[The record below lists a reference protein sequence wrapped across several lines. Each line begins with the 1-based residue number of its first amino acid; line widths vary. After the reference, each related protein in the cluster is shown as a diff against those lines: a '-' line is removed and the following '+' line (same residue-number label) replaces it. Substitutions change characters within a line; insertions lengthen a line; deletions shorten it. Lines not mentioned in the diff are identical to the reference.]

1 MTIERDPE
9 TIVSAWLDEG
19 PTDLPDVT
27 RRAIAAALP
36 TTTQRRR
43 SVWAPWR
50 INTMTPFAR
59 TATAVLIAAVAIGG
73 AIYVLGPSVGTLSPT
88 PTPSASPESTSTSSP
103 AASLSSPEPTQLLGL
118 EVWPGVQADGTIVF
132 GLHDQATDSDRLY
145 AIAPDGSDLQLLS
158 DAGSCCLAV
167 LHDGRAAAVGQDVD
181 GRLVPAILGLPVK
194 SSFSEEPWSDFAPG
208 LNLAPRAWS
217 RDANLAFEGWADG
230 DPSKSGIYLSIAN
243 GGGGIRGDLR
253 RLTSAPGGQ
262 SDIPIAFSPQGTEL
276 LFIRTAA
283 NSEHTGELYVI
294 GLDGAGLRRLSPDG
308 VGVTVDDIFGAGASW
323 SQDGTRVAFSAYDPS
338 GDGFSS
344 LSRAYVVDVAGGD
357 ATAITP
363 YSENMTSAR
372 WSPDGAWIAYDFHG
386 EAGNDIWLVRPDGSD
401 AHRITTTTG
410 SCCGVW
416 SPDSSMLVFEGNDA
430 LGAGMFVAHADGS
443 GYSRLLTVD
452 SEYDLRWRGW
462 GRLPDRAP

>member
-19 PTDLPDVT
+19 PNDLPDVT

-43 SVWAPWR
+43 SAWALWR

-59 TATAVLIAAVAIGG
+59 TAIAVLIAAVAIGG

-88 PTPSASPESTSTSSP
+88 ATPYASPESTSTSSP

-118 EVWPGVQADGTIVF
+118 EVWPGVHADGTIVF
-132 GLHDQATDSDRLY
+132 GLHDQATNSDRLY

-158 DAGSCCLAV
+158 EGGSCCLAV
-167 LHDGRAAAVGQDVD
+167 LPDGRAAAVAQEVD
-181 GRLVPAILGLPVK
+181 GRLVPAILGLPVEF
-194 SSFSEEPWSDFAPG
+194 SFSEEPWSDFAPG
-208 LNLAPRAWS
+208 LNLRPGAWS
-217 RDANLAFEGWADG
+217 RDTNLAFEGWADN

-243 GGGGIRGDLR
+243 GGGLIRGDLR
-253 RLTSAPGGQ
+253 RLTAAGGQ
-262 SDIPIAFSPQGTEL
+262 SDIPIAFSPQGTKL
-276 LFIRTAA
+276 IFIRTAVD
-283 NSEHTGELYVI
+283 SETTGDLYVI

-323 SQDGTRVAFSAYDPS
+323 SQDGTRVAFAASDRS
-338 GDGFSS
+338 GGEFIST
-344 LSRAYVVDVAGGD
+344 SRAYVVDAADGD
-357 ATAITP
+357 ATPITP
-363 YSENMTSAR
+363 DSEYMTSAR

-386 EAGNDIWLVRPDGSD
+386 SSGNDIWLVRPDGSD
-401 AHRITTTTG
+401 AHRITTTRG

-416 SPDSSMLVFEGNDA
+416 SPDSSMLLFEGNDSG
-430 LGAGMFVAHADGS
+430 GAGMFIAHADGS
-443 GYSRLLTVD
+443 GYARLLTVD

-462 GRLPDRAP
+462 GLLPDRAP